1 MGGEQSIPHHP
12 TILTVQ
18 PKFHLSPELS
28 VAGPAQEDGER
39 ALVPRVSVKVQVKVR
54 AGTTLGQ
61 QWQPFLPAQDGVQIP
76 RES

>member
-18 PKFHLSPELS
+18 PKFHLSPEFS

-39 ALVPRVSVKVQVKVR
+39 APVPRVAVKVQVKVG

>member
-28 VAGPAQEDGER
+28 VAGPAQEDGKR
-39 ALVPRVSVKVQVKVR
+39 ALVPWVAVKVQVKVG

-61 QWQPFLPAQDGVQIP
+61 QRHPFLPAQDGVQTP
-76 RES
+76 PES